1 MTALCLVVP
10 ALFVLWLWG
19 RPLLTGRWKTPG
31 WFVATAGLSIVATAV
46 TWFVGAFAGSSMN
59 SEESCRQAGVSYDS
73 AYRAAHWRESSRWFP
88 IHDRCNA
95 THDLVPAWVNPA
107 LVLLSLLAVL
117 CVGAAVWLAV
127 VRHPGPRPVDD
138 VARDVLS
145 TRHTGGELG

>member
-1 MTALCLVVP
+1 MTALCLAVP
-10 ALFVLWLWG
+10 LLIVLWFWG

-31 WFVATAGLSIVATAV
+31 WFAATAALSVVATAV

-73 AYRAAHWRESSRWFP
+73 AYRAAHWRESTRWFP
-88 IHDRCNA
+88 LHDRCNA

-117 CVGAAVWLAV
+117 CVGAAVRLAV
-127 VRHPGPRPVDD
+127 VRHRTTTSR
-138 VARDVLS
+138 ARARRSWKLS
-145 TRHTGGELG
+145 VRS